1 MRDDPDERELTVEDE
16 NSDALTELRYQELE
30 PLEFATNRGCQLL
43 DEITLHILEL
53 RLALLVVTDDVS
65 LRLDD
70 FYPRLAALE
79 VLADQAVG
87 AARLLLLNAD
97 LDEAWGSLPS
107 RPQAV
112 YARHKAAVTRGSPNV
127 FPEPSSLRRFN
138 SAIRT
143 IGSQATGPDW
153 RARPQCPAMIRD
165 GSRQCS
171 NGVLYLGDNA
181 FASGC
186 FSHATEAERT
196 RHRQHQDGR
205 HEANV
210 EASHIAHSALIGLG
224 RIIAEGWLRRRH
236 EPGSLFHLINQPDGP
251 FRLEDMEDG
260 GKAAPAD

>member
-1 MRDDPDERELTVEDE
+1 MDDPHAPELTDEEE
-16 NSDALTELRYQELE
+16 NSAALTERRYRE
-30 PLEFATNRGCQLL
+30 PEPPEFATSRGCQLL
-43 DEITLHILEL
+43 DEISLRILEI
-53 RLALLVVTDDVS
+53 RLALLVATEDVS

-87 AARLLLLNAD
+87 AARLLLLDAD

-112 YARHKAAVTRGSPNV
+112 FARHKAAVTRGSPSV
-127 FPEPSSLRRFN
+127 FPVPSSLRHFN

-143 IGSQATGPDW
+143 IASQATGPDW
-153 RARPQCPAMIRD
+153 RARPQCPAIIRD

-186 FSHATEAERT
+186 FSHATEAERN
-196 RHRQHQDGR
+196 RHRQHQDDR
-205 HEANV
+205 NEANV
-210 EASHIAHSALIGLG
+210 EASRIAHLAMTGLG

-236 EPGSLFHLINQPDGP
+236 EPGSLFQLINQPDGP
-251 FRLEDMEDG
+251 FRLEDMEEA

>member
-1 MRDDPDERELTVEDE
+1 MLDDPDEQELTVEDE
-16 NSDALTELRYQELE
+16 NLDALTELRYQELE
-30 PLEFATNRGCQLL
+30 PPEFATSRGCQLL
-43 DEITLHILEL
+43 DEIALRILEV
-53 RLALLVVTDDVS
+53 RLALLVATEDVS

-112 YARHKAAVTRGSPNV
+112 CARHKAAVTRGSPSV
-127 FPEPSSLRRFN
+127 FPEPSSLRHFN
-138 SAIRT
+138 AAVRA
-143 IGSQATGPDW
+143 IGSQVSGPDW
-153 RARPQCPAMIRD
+153 RARPQCPATIRD

-186 FSHATEAERT
+186 FSHATGAERN
-196 RHRQHQDGR
+196 RHRQHQDKR
-205 HEANV
+205 TEANV
-210 EASHIAHSALIGLG
+210 EASHIAHLALTGLG
-224 RIIAEGWLRRRH
+224 RIIADGWLRRRH
-236 EPGSLFHLINQPDGP
+236 EPGSLFQLINQPDGP
-251 FRLEDMEDG
+251 FRLEDMEEAS
-260 GKAAPAD
+260 KSAPAD